1 MTCVEAWLDVVA
13 VGCLTVRRLSLPR
26 AGPSHA
32 PPSASAWLRLLAMAR
47 SFPLQSWPTCL
58 L

>member
-1 MTCVEAWLDVVA
+1 MRVEAWIGVV

-26 AGPSHA
+26 AGPSRA
-32 PPSASAWLRLLAMAR
+32 PPSASAWLRRLAMVR
-47 SFPLQSWPTCL
+47 SFPPQSWPTYL